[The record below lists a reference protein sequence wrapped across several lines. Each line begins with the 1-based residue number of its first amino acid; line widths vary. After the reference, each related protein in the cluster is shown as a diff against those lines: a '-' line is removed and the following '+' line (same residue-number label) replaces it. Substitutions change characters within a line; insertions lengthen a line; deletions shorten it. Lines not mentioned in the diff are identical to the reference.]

1 MRLHSCVT
9 SLARPDRNIIIDQN
23 NKRLLKRMEEI
34 QVTPQM
40 DCFLERKAAQ
50 SNYLSRLMQLQAI
63 NRENQVRFPA
73 PKFIHQRVPRP
84 HTPCDFRVWTSA
96 EDAEAH
102 QPRAQRVQQKQMG
115 GGASGNG
122 EADSGD
128 ERV

>member
-1 MRLHSCVT
+1 MRPHSCVT

-63 NRENQVRFPA
+63 NRENQVRMIATLRPPRRA
-73 PKFIHQRVPRP
+73 TASHSLRTPRV
-84 HTPCDFRVWTSA
+84 
-96 EDAEAH
+96 
-102 QPRAQRVQQKQMG
+102 
-115 GGASGNG
+115 
-122 EADSGD
+122 D
-128 ERV
+128 ECRRC